1 MQDKSRQ
8 NKSQSFIKYPENI
21 SVEDLKAISVVN
33 KIFLNQMEMDQML
46 KRRTEIVQEKME
58 ANND

>member
-8 NKSQSFIKYPENI
+8 NKNQPFLKYPENI
-21 SVEDLKAISVVN
+21 SVEDLKAIRVVN
-33 KIFLNQMEMDQML
+33 RIFLNQMEMDKML

>member
-8 NKSQSFIKYPENI
+8 NKNQPFIKYPENI

>member
-8 NKSQSFIKYPENI
+8 NENQAFIKYPENI
-21 SVEDLKAISVVN
+21 SIEDLRAISIVN
-33 KIFLNQMEMDQML
+33 KIFLNQMEMDEMFR
-46 KRRTEIVQEKME
+46 RRTKIVPENME

>member
-8 NKSQSFIKYPENI
+8 NKSQPFIKYPENI

-33 KIFLNQMEMDQML
+33 KIFLNQMEMDETL
-46 KRRTEIVQEKME
+46 KRRTRIVQEKME

>member
-8 NKSQSFIKYPENI
+8 NKNQPFIKYPENI
-21 SVEDLKAISVVN
+21 STEDLKAISVVN
-33 KIFLNQMEMDQML
+33 KIFLNQMEMDEML
-46 KRRTEIVQEKME
+46 KRRTKIVQEKME

>member
-1 MQDKSRQ
+1 MQNKSRQ
-8 NKSQSFIKYPENI
+8 NKNQPFIKYPGNI

>member
-8 NKSQSFIKYPENI
+8 NKSQPFIKYPENI

-46 KRRTEIVQEKME
+46 KRRTRIVQEKME

>member
-8 NKSQSFIKYPENI
+8 NKNQAFIKYPENI
-21 SVEDLKAISVVN
+21 STEDLKAISVVN
-33 KIFLNQMEMDQML
+33 KIFLNQMKMDEML
-46 KRRTEIVQEKME
+46 KRRTKIVPENME

>member
-1 MQDKSRQ
+1 MQDKSKQ
-8 NKSQSFIKYPENI
+8 NKSQPFIKYPENI

-58 ANND
+58 ANNE

>member
-1 MQDKSRQ
+1 MQDKIRQ
-8 NKSQSFIKYPENI
+8 NKNQPFIKYPEDI
-21 SVEDLKAISVVN
+21 GVEDLKAISVVN

>member
-8 NKSQSFIKYPENI
+8 NKSQPFIKYPENI

-46 KRRTEIVQEKME
+46 KRRIRIVQEKME